1 MLINHRLA
9 ARAIHA
15 VWRRVEFWGSV
26 APGTDKADEFAGF
39 GRGSMITFPYAALF
53 GCAEIHLGADTLIG
67 RHCSLSVGYGDD
79 DPSLP
84 HRGLVIGD
92 RCVIGQRA
100 TITAHESIEIGDD
113 VWFGQDVFVSDSG
126 HGYQDPDTP
135 IGVQWGERSPVVI
148 GAGSW
153 VGHGA
158 ILLPGTRLGR
168 NTVVAAG
175 SVVRG
180 EFPDHAVVGG
190 VPAKVLRT
198 LEPGLGWVPASGTGE
213 VRPIWRHE
221 DVERLLSGEG

>member
-1 MLINHRLA
+1 MLISHRVA

-15 VWRRVEFWGSV
+15 VWRQIEFWG
-26 APGTDKADEFAGF
+26 AIGPDTDKADEFGTF
-39 GRGSMITFPYAALF
+39 GRGSMISFPYAALF
-53 GCAEIHLGADTLIG
+53 GCAEIHLGTGTLIG
-67 RHCSLSVGYGDD
+67 RHCSLSVGYGDH

-100 TITAHESIEIGDD
+100 TITAHESIEIGND

-135 IGVQWGERSPVVI
+135 IGVQWGERSRIVI

-158 ILLPGTRLGR
+158 ILLPGTHLGR

-180 EFPDHAVVGG
+180 EFPDHAVIGG

-198 LEPGLGWVPASGTGE
+198 FEPGVGWAPASGAGD

-221 DVERLLSGEG
+221 DVEKLLNGE

>member
-1 MLINHRLA
+1 MLISHRLA

-15 VWRRVEFWGSV
+15 VWRRLEFYGSV
-26 APGTDKADEFAGF
+26 GPLTDKADEFGAF
-39 GRGSMITFPYAALF
+39 GHGSMISFPYAALF
-53 GCAEIHLGADTLIG
+53 GCGEIHVGEGTLIG
-67 RHCSLSVGYGDD
+67 RHCSLSVGYGDN
-79 DPSLP
+79 DPQLP

-126 HGYQDPDTP
+126 HGYQDPETP
-135 IGVQWGERSPVVI
+135 IGVQWGERSPIVI

-180 EFPDHAVVGG
+180 EFPDHAVIGG
-190 VPAKVLRT
+190 VPARLLRE
-198 LEPGLGWVPASGTGE
+198 LQPGVGWVPTSGSGD

-221 DVERLLSGEG
+221 DVEKLLSEG